1 MSRRPLIPAAAM
13 HRYRPGTVIVTSR
26 DDLYFLAAALSDDAD
41 DVWLSERKYADQGK
55 AHDFAEAWFERN
67 AP

>member
-1 MSRRPLIPAAAM
+1 MSRRTLIPPTDL
-13 HRYRPGTVIVTSR
+13 HRYRPGTIIVTSR
-26 DDLYFLAAALSDDAD
+26 DDLYFLAAALSDEMD

-55 AHDFAEAWFERN
+55 AHDFAEEWFERN